1 MSNKR
6 GDRKR
11 ALLIDAARAVVAR
24 VGPRKTTL
32 DDIAAEARV
41 SRSSVYY
48 HFESKGHLYRLL
60 IEQEV
65 EKLMAVM
72 QGALDPALPP
82 PDRLLA
88 YVRARVSWISS
99 VMGLY
104 QVTTDMAGEY
114 MGMADA
120 QMQDFHGME
129 QALLA
134 AVLKEGV
141 QDGHFVVRDTEL
153 LAGVMQK
160 ALRGLTE
167 RFVLDSRE
175 AYIEQ
180 ADALINTMM
189 RGILAE
195 PGPEGPC

>member
-1 MSNKR
+1 
-6 GDRKR
+6 
-11 ALLIDAARAVVAR
+11 
-24 VGPRKTTL
+24 
-32 DDIAAEARV
+32 
-41 SRSSVYY
+41 
-48 HFESKGHLYRLL
+48 
-60 IEQEV
+60 
-65 EKLMAVM
+65 
-72 QGALDPALPP
+72 
-82 PDRLLA
+82 
-88 YVRARVSWISS
+88 
-99 VMGLY
+99 
-104 QVTTDMAGEY
+104 
-114 MGMADA
+114 
-120 QMQDFHGME
+120 ME